1 MRKNPQTAL
10 TIGWIAMLFLIP
22 AQPSSAESLSVP
34 WECSS
39 YTGVAQA
46 RCINTLNE
54 LQREKIAQLEDQL
67 RTQQATVN
75 RLKTQIDRQEAATDA
90 LQRQVADRPAIQFA
104 PILYPPLPVVTFQ
117 PHAGFWLSLG
127 HSWAFGPPYSYRPWW
142 GPRYY
147 RSWYWLR

>member
-1 MRKNPQTAL
+1 MRKNPQAAL
-10 TIGWIAMLFLIP
+10 TIGWLAILLLIP
-22 AQPSSAESLSVP
+22 GRPSSAESPSVP

-39 YTGVAQA
+39 YTEEAQT
-46 RCINTLNE
+46 RCIKTLSE

-67 RTQQATVN
+67 RAQQTTVN
-75 RLKTQIDRQEAATDA
+75 RLKAQIDLQEAKTEA
-90 LQRQVADRPAIQFA
+90 LQRQVAGRPAVQFA

-117 PHAGFWLSLG
+117 PHAGFRLSLG